1 MRGKWQGT
9 VTKMISAGSIALL
22 FCSPARADS
31 PREKYHAAFGP
42 ELRTALQGT
51 VGVLTISALRPD
63 TAAVLKVYS
72 EFVIAPSRRRAA
84 ETTSAEQRSPSD
96 TSVAPAVP
104 EERPGDGYVIGVLN
118 GTIPVSNF
126 GYYPPFE
133 PYAVDEYRYPI
144 TARKGRYLQIVID
157 PVDNRR
163 RWLDPEEVEKDF
175 RARVVM
181 FESLAAVAPGEI
193 FLDVFRF
200 TLDRKCRLYRTPNP
214 DADFK
219 LMSEEDTPGYLLS
232 VLEVRGGF
240 ARVGNYI
247 VNIDNQLEAPK
258 IVPLGW
264 VRIWDDEGVPLI
276 WIKNEDQC

>member
-1 MRGKWQGT
+1 MSSKWQGSIT
-9 VTKMISAGSIALL
+9 RIISAASIAVL
-22 FCSPARADS
+22 FGAVARADS

-42 ELRTALQGT
+42 ELRTALKGT
-51 VGVLTISALRPD
+51 IGALTISALRSD

-72 EFVIAPSRRRAA
+72 ECGLEPGRPLAPK
-84 ETTSAEQRSPSD
+84 TISPGQPSPRD

-104 EERPGDGYVIGVLN
+104 EERPGNGYVIGVLN

-144 TARKGRYLQIVID
+144 TARQGRYLQLVID
-157 PVDNRR
+157 PVDSRR
-163 RWLDPEEVEKDF
+163 RWLDLEEVEKDF
-175 RARVVM
+175 QTRVVM
-181 FESLAAVAPGEI
+181 FESLAAVAPGEL

-200 TLDRKCRLYRTPNP
+200 TPDRKCRLYKTPSP

-219 LMSEEDTPGYLLS
+219 LMSEGDTPGYLLS

-247 VNIDNQLEAPK
+247 VNIDNQLDAPR

-276 WIKNEDQC
+276 WIKNEDRC

>member
-1 MRGKWQGT
+1 MGSRWQVSIT
-9 VTKMISAGSIALL
+9 RIISAASIAVL
-22 FCSPARADS
+22 FGATAHADS

-42 ELRTALQGT
+42 ELRTALKGT
-51 VGVLTISALRPD
+51 IGVLTISALRPD

-72 EFVIAPSRRRAA
+72 EFGIEPRRR
-84 ETTSAEQRSPSD
+84 EVPKTTSPGQSSPPD

-104 EERPGDGYVIGVLN
+104 EERPGGGHIIGVLN

-144 TARKGRYLQIVID
+144 TARRGRYLQIVID

-163 RWLDPEEVEKDF
+163 RWLDPKEAENGF
-175 RARVVM
+175 RTGVVM

-200 TLDRKCRLYRTPNP
+200 KPDRKCRLYKTPSP
-214 DADFK
+214 DADFR
-219 LMSEEDTPGYLLS
+219 LISETDTAGYLLS

-247 VNIDNQLEAPK
+247 VNINNQLEAPK

>member
-1 MRGKWQGT
+1 MSSRWQGT
-9 VTKMISAGSIALL
+9 ITRIISAASIAVL
-22 FCSPARADS
+22 FGAVARADS

-42 ELRTALQGT
+42 ELRTALKGT
-51 VGVLTISALRPD
+51 IGVLTISALRPD

-72 EFVIAPSRRRAA
+72 EFGIEPRLRGAA
-84 ETTSAEQRSPSD
+84 KTTSVGQPSPPD
-96 TSVAPAVP
+96 TSDAPAVP
-104 EERPGDGYVIGVLN
+104 EERPGNGYAIGVLN

-144 TARKGRYLQIVID
+144 TARRGRYLQIVID

-163 RWLDPEEVEKDF
+163 RWLDPKEVEKDF
-175 RARVVM
+175 RTRVVM
-181 FESLAAVAPGEI
+181 FESLAAVAPGEY

-200 TLDRKCRLYRTPNP
+200 TPDWKCRLYKTPSP
-214 DADFK
+214 DADFR
-219 LMSEEDTPGYLLS
+219 LISETDTAGYLLS
-232 VLEVRGGF
+232 VLEVRCGF

-264 VRIWDDEGVPLI
+264 VRIWDDDGVLLI
-276 WIKNEDQC
+276 WIKNEDLC

>member
-1 MRGKWQGT
+1 MSSRWQGT
-9 VTKMISAGSIALL
+9 ITRIISAASIAVL
-22 FCSPARADS
+22 FGAVARADS

-42 ELRTALQGT
+42 ELRNALKGT
-51 VGVLTISALRPD
+51 IGVLTISALRPD

-72 EFVIAPSRRRAA
+72 EFGIEPRLRGAA
-84 ETTSAEQRSPSD
+84 NTTGDGQPNPSD

-104 EERPGDGYVIGVLN
+104 EERPADGHIIGVLN

-144 TARKGRYLQIVID
+144 TARQGRYLQIALD
-157 PVDNRR
+157 PIDNRR
-163 RWLDPEEVEKDF
+163 RWLDPKEVEKDF
-175 RARVVM
+175 RTRVVM
-181 FESLAAVAPGEI
+181 FESLAAVAPGEL

-200 TLDRKCRLYRTPNP
+200 TPDRKCRLYKTPSP

-219 LMSEEDTPGYLLS
+219 LISEGDTPGYLLS

-264 VRIWDDEGVPLI
+264 VRIWDDEGVPFV
-276 WIKNEDQC
+276 WIKNEDLC